1 MICVLTYPA
10 AEKFPAKN
18 ISMEPLTDKQREI
31 LQVIRDHMEE
41 RGYSPT
47 VREIGTAV
55 HLSSSCTVQKH
66 LDNLEAKGY
75 IRRDR
80 YKRSLELMEDGQ
92 PVSFG
97 RAVRVP
103 LLGRVAGGPGIY
115 TDPTASASEWL
126 PLPTTLMSRGDV
138 SGRDLFAMH
147 VHGDSMRNVGIM
159 NGDIVVAKKQATAR
173 DGEIVI
179 ALIND
184 DETTVKT
191 FYKEPNGFRLQPE
204 NPDFQPIITKDAT
217 ILGRVTMAIKQF

>member
-1 MICVLTYPA
+1 
-10 AEKFPAKN
+10 
-18 ISMEPLTDKQREI
+18 MEPLTEKQREI
-31 LQVIRDHMEE
+31 LLVIRDHMEE
-41 RGYSPT
+41 RGHAPT
-47 VREIGTAV
+47 VREIGAAV

-66 LDNLEAKGY
+66 LDNIEAKGY

-80 YKRSLELMEDGQ
+80 YKRSLELMEDGE

-103 LLGRVAGGPGIY
+103 LLGRVSGGAGVY
-115 TDPTASASEWL
+115 TEPSAASEWL

-147 VHGDSMRNVGIM
+147 VYGDSMRNVGIAD
-159 NGDIVVAKKQATAR
+159 GDIVVARKQQTAR

-179 ALIND
+179 ALLGE
-184 DETTVKT
+184 ETTVKT
-191 FYKEPNGFRLQPE
+191 FYREPDGIRLQPE
-204 NPDFQPIITKDAT
+204 NPDFEPIKTRDAT